1 MRIGGHDIDISSR
14 DKVFFPATGLTKGD
28 LVDYYA
34 TVAETMVPH
43 MKRYGVSMERY
54 PDGIDGKSFFHKDTP
69 DYFPDWIETVN
80 VPKREG
86 GSFNAPIV
94 DSKAALVYLADQA
107 VLTPHLYLSRAVDL
121 EHPDKMIY
129 DLDPPEGIQ
138 DFDAVRQ
145 AALDIRGALR
155 EVDLDAWV
163 QTTGSKGF
171 HVVVPL
177 DRSAEFDE
185 VRKFAHDVALLLVRR
200 NEPAYTLEARKAK
213 RRGRIFLD
221 TLRNA
226 YGSSAVSPY
235 GVRARE
241 GAPVATPVTWDE
253 VAQGVS
259 PRDWTIQSVPRRL
272 AQKDDPWADLRR
284 HASSV
289 TRRRKQLDKL
299 LEREK
304 PAEEED

>member
-14 DKVFFPATGLTKGD
+14 DKVFFPAAGLTKGD

-129 DLDPPEGIQ
+129 DLDPPEGIE

-155 EVDLDAWV
+155 ELDLDAWV

-200 NEPAYTLEARKAK
+200 NESAYTLEARKAK
-213 RRGRIFLD
+213 RGGRIFLD

-259 PRDWTIQSVPRRL
+259 PRDWTIENVPRRL
-272 AQKDDPWADLRR
+272 AQKDDPWADLMR
-284 HASSV
+284 HASSI
-289 TRRRKQLDKL
+289 TRRRKNLDKL

>member
-1 MRIGGHDIDISSR
+1 MQIGGHDIDISSR

-43 MKRYGVSMERY
+43 MERYGVSMERY